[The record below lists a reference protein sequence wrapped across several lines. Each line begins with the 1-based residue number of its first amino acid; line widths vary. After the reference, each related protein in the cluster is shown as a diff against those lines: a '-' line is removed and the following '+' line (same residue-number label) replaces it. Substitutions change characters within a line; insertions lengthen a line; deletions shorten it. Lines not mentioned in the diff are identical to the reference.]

1 MPTKSLNQD
10 NEKIASTISKTK
22 EKTTSVSTSSV
33 DNSNA
38 DKNAIEK
45 SYADAV
51 KNSTNSKQTTFE
63 T

>member
-1 MPTKSLNQD
+1 VPTKSLNQD

-51 KNSTNSKQTTFE
+51 KNSTNST
-63 T
+63 